1 MMRDQPEPPLQRA
14 VWWTEHVLRH
24 GGARHLRAPAAN
36 MSWAQYL
43 ELELVLILSAI
54 VVGFLFVLSLVAYYI
69 WKYFTVCL
77 IDKKIKTN

>member
-1 MMRDQPEPPLQRA
+1 MQDQPQRPLERA

-43 ELELVLILSAI
+43 ELELVGILLIGLLVILTVLIAVLYI
-54 VVGFLFVLSLVAYYI
+54 VY
-69 WKYFTVCL
+69 KY
-77 IDKKIKTN
+77 IKTSVIVKLKSN